1 MAQISM
7 GMVAKPMVIM
17 VGKPTDGG
25 HAAGVTG
32 YAYGGPWWV
41 LWVYLRWDGAS
52 VSGYAHGGY
61 GGYGGY
67 TYGGTA
73 RVSVGMQE
81 CVQVALWQCHP
92 VTHWFPLLY
101 ASYHTIM

>member
-32 YAYGGPWWV
+32 YAHGGPWWV
-41 LWVYLRWDGAS
+41 RWVW
-52 VSGYAHGGY
+52 
-61 GGYGGY
+61 
-67 TYGGTA
+67 
-73 RVSVGMQE
+73 
-81 CVQVALWQCHP
+81 
-92 VTHWFPLLY
+92 
-101 ASYHTIM
+101 

>member
-32 YAYGGPWWV
+32 LPMV
-41 LWVYLRWDGAS
+41 
-52 VSGYAHGGY
+52 AHGGY

-92 VTHWFPLLY
+92 VTH
-101 ASYHTIM
+101 